1 MISEFFKEKY
11 PEGVA
16 TEIDLS
22 VYSSVLDVLD
32 EACEKFADRP
42 AFSNMG
48 RTMTFKELDLKARDF
63 AAYLQNAL
71 GLKPGERI
79 AIQLPNTLQYPIALF
94 GAMRAGLVVVNTN
107 PLYTEREMR
116 HQFKDAG
123 VKALVVLANM
133 AHLAE
138 KVLPDTEIEHVIITE
153 LGDMHSFVK
162 RHLINNVVR
171 HVKKMVP
178 AYSIPQAIPFRQ
190 ALTEGS
196 SLPMEE
202 HHASADDL
210 AVLQYTGG
218 TTGVAKGAMLSHRN
232 LVANMLQA
240 RIILNTIL
248 DEGKESVILPL
259 PMYHIYSFT
268 VSLVLMES
276 GNHSILITNPRDL
289 PAFVKELSKTEFS
302 GFVGLNTLFVALS
315 NRDDFKQ
322 LDFSALKLTI
332 SGGMALTHAA
342 EEEWHAITGC
352 HIYEGYGMTE
362 TSPIVSF
369 NMPCQAQMGTI
380 GLPVPSTD
388 LKIVDEQGQ
397 ALPPGETGEL
407 CVKGPQ
413 VMVGYWNQQDET
425 DRTISSDGWLNT
437 GDIAVIQEDGF
448 TRIVD
453 RKKDMI
459 NVSGFNVYP
468 NEIEDVIV
476 SHHDIIEAAAIG
488 VPDDKT
494 GEAIK
499 VFIVCRNEQLDIT
512 EVQEYC
518 RSHLTA
524 YKVPKQIEFRTE
536 LPKTNVGK
544 VLRRTLRDEELSKLA
559 SVSGTQAA

>member
-11 PEGVA
+11 PEGIA

-22 VYSSVLDVLD
+22 AYPSILDVLD

-48 RTMTFKELDLKARDF
+48 KTMSFRELDQLARDF
-63 AAYLQNAL
+63 AAYLQNSL

-94 GAMRAGLVVVNTN
+94 GAMRAGLIVVNTN

-116 HQFKDAG
+116 HQFRDSG

-138 KVLPDTEIEHVIITE
+138 KVLPDTDIQHIIITE
-153 LGDMHSFVK
+153 LGDMHGFVK
-162 RHLINNVVR
+162 RTLINAVVR

-190 ALTEGS
+190 VLAEGR

-202 HHASADDL
+202 HHAQAEDL

-248 DEGKESVILPL
+248 EEGKESVILPL

-276 GNHSILITNPRDL
+276 GNHSVLITNPRDL

-315 NRDDFKQ
+315 NREDFKQ
-322 LDFSALKLTI
+322 LDFSRLKLTI

-369 NMPCQAQMGTI
+369 NMPCHAQMGSI

-388 LKIVDEQGQ
+388 LKIVDENGQ
-397 ALPPGETGEL
+397 ALSPGDTGEL

-413 VMVGYWNQQDET
+413 VMMGYWNRQDET
-425 DRTISSDGWLNT
+425 DRTISQDGWLNT

-499 VFIVCRNEQLDIT
+499 VFIVTRNDALTIK

-524 YKVPKQIEFRTE
+524 YKVPKQIEFRDE

-544 VLRRTLRDEELSKLA
+544 VLRRTLRDEELKRIEEA
-559 SVSGTQAA
+559 SSPAAA

>member
-1 MISEFFKEKY
+1 MISPFFKERY
-11 PEGVA
+11 PEGIS

-22 VYSSVLDVLD
+22 AYSSILEVLD
-32 EACEKFADRP
+32 EACKRFAGRP

-48 RTMTFKELDLKARDF
+48 KTITFGELDLLARDF
-63 AAYLQNAL
+63 AAYLQNQL

-94 GAMRAGLVVVNTN
+94 GALRAGLVVVNTN

-116 HQFKDAG
+116 HQFQDSE

-138 KVLPDTEIEHVIITE
+138 KVLPDTGIEHVIVTE
-153 LGDMHSFVK
+153 LGDMHGLVK
-162 RHLINNVVR
+162 RTLINSVVR
-171 HVKKMVP
+171 YVKKMVP
-178 AYSIPQAIPFRQ
+178 AYSLPRAIAYRDV
-190 ALTEGS
+190 LSEGK
-196 SLPMEE
+196 SLPLQKHQAKAE
-202 HHASADDL
+202 DL

-218 TTGVAKGAMLSHRN
+218 TTGVAKGAMLSHKN

-248 DEGKESVILPL
+248 EEGQETIILPL

-276 GNHSILITNPRDL
+276 GNHSVLITNPRDL
-289 PAFVKELSKTEFS
+289 PGFVKELAKTEFT
-302 GFVGLNTLFVALS
+302 GFVGLNTLFVALA

-322 LDFSALKLTI
+322 LDFSKLKLTI

-342 EEEWHAITGC
+342 EEEWHEVTGC
-352 HIYEGYGMTE
+352 HINEGYGMTE
-362 TSPIVSF
+362 TSPIVTF
-369 NMPCQAQMGTI
+369 NIPCKSQLGSI

-388 LKIVDEQGQ
+388 LKTIDENGND
-397 ALPPGETGEL
+397 LPHGEVGEL
-407 CVKGPQ
+407 CAKGPQ
-413 VMVGYWNQQDET
+413 VMMGYWKNEAATREMID
-425 DRTISSDGWLNT
+425 SDDWLHT
-437 GDIAVIQEDGF
+437 GDIGLIQEDGF
-448 TRIVD
+448 VRIVD

-468 NEIEDVIV
+468 NEVEDVIV
-476 SHHDIIEAAAIG
+476 SHTGIIEAAAIG

-499 VFIVCRNEQLDIT
+499 VFLVRRDENLT
-512 EVQEYC
+512 VKEVQEYC
-518 RSHLTA
+518 RSHLTG
-524 YKVPKQIEFRTE
+524 YKVPKQVEFRDE

-544 VLRRTLRDEELSKLA
+544 VLRRQLRDEELGKIQQRA
-559 SVSGTQAA
+559 NAVV

>member
-1 MISEFFKEKY
+1 MISQFFKEKY
-11 PEGVA
+11 PEGLE

-22 VYSSVLDVLD
+22 KYSSILDVLD
-32 EACEKFADRP
+32 EACTRFADRP

-48 RTMTFKELDLKARDF
+48 KTITFQDLDQYARDF
-63 AAYLQNAL
+63 AAYLQNHL
-71 GLKPGERI
+71 GLKPGDAI

-94 GAMRAGLVVVNTN
+94 GAMRAGLIVVNTN

-116 HQFKDAG
+116 HQFTDSG

-138 KVLPDTEIEHVIITE
+138 KVLPDTGIEHVIITE
-153 LGDMHSFVK
+153 LGDMHSFAK
-162 RHLINNVVR
+162 RTLINTVVR
-171 HVKKMVP
+171 YVKKMVP
-178 AYSIPQAIPFRQ
+178 DYSIPNAIDFRE
-190 ALTEGS
+190 ALAVGTK
-196 SLPMEE
+196 LPMQE
-202 HHASADDL
+202 HHAKAEDL

-248 DEGKESVILPL
+248 EEGQESIISPL
-259 PMYHIYSFT
+259 PMYHIYTFT

-289 PAFVKELSKTEFS
+289 PAFVKEMAKTPFS
-302 GFVGLNTLFVALS
+302 GFIGLNTLFVALC

-322 LDFSALKLTI
+322 LDFSKLKLTI
-332 SGGMALTHAA
+332 SGGMAMTHAA
-342 EEEWHAITGC
+342 EEEWHAVTGC
-352 HIYEGYGMTE
+352 HINEGYGMTE
-362 TSPIVSF
+362 TSPIATF
-369 NMPCQAQMGTI
+369 NMPCQSQMGTI

-388 LKIVDEQGQ
+388 LKIVDEEGKT
-397 ALPPGETGEL
+397 LPWGETGEL
-407 CVKGPQ
+407 CVRGPQ
-413 VMVGYWNQQDET
+413 VMDGYWNCPEET
-425 DRTISSDGWLNT
+425 AKVIDKDGWLNT
-437 GDIAVIQEDGF
+437 GDIAVIQEDGY

-476 SHHDIIEAAAIG
+476 SHQDIIEAAAIG

-499 VFIVCRNEQLDIT
+499 VFIVSRNTALTLKD
-512 EVQEYC
+512 VQDYC

-524 YKVPKQIEFRTE
+524 YKVPKQIEFRDE

-544 VLRRTLRDEELSKLA
+544 VLRRTLRDEELSKNEKA
-559 SVSGTQAA
+559 QAA

>member
-1 MISEFFKEKY
+1 MISQFFKDKY
-11 PEGVA
+11 PEGIE

-22 VYSSVLDVLD
+22 KYDSILDVLD
-32 EACEKFADRP
+32 EACNRFAGRP
-42 AFSNMG
+42 AFSNLG
-48 RTMTFKELDLKARDF
+48 KTITFKELDFYARDF
-63 AAYLQNAL
+63 AAYLQNQL

-116 HQFKDAG
+116 HQFQDSG

-138 KVLPDTEIEHVIITE
+138 RVLPDTKIEHVIITE
-153 LGDMHSFVK
+153 LGDMHSFAK
-162 RHLINNVVR
+162 RTLINSVVR
-171 HVKKMVP
+171 YVKKMVP
-178 AYSIPQAIPFRQ
+178 DYSIPQAISFREVLS
-190 ALTEGS
+190 AGKK
-196 SLPMEE
+196 LPMEE
-202 HHASADDL
+202 HHANAGDL

-248 DEGKESVILPL
+248 EEGQESIISPL
-259 PMYHIYSFT
+259 PMYHIYTFT

-289 PAFVKELSKTEFS
+289 PAFVKELAKHKFS
-302 GFVGLNTLFVALS
+302 GFVGLNTLFVALC
-315 NRDDFKQ
+315 NREDFKQ
-322 LDFSALKLTI
+322 LDFSNLKLTI

-342 EEEWHAITGC
+342 EEEWFEVTGC
-352 HIYEGYGMTE
+352 HINEGYGMTE

-369 NMPCQAQMGTI
+369 NLPCQSQMGTI

-388 LKIVDEQGQ
+388 LKIIDEEGNTV
-397 ALPPGETGEL
+397 PWGGTGEL
-407 CVKGPQ
+407 CVRGPQ
-413 VMVGYWNQQDET
+413 VMEGYWQRPEET
-425 DRTISSDGWLNT
+425 AKTITEDGWLMT
-437 GDIAVIQEDGF
+437 GDIAVIQEDGY

-459 NVSGFNVYP
+459 LVSGFNVYP

-488 VPDDKT
+488 VPDDVA

-499 VFIVCRNEQLDIT
+499 VFIVSRNNKLTIE
-512 EVQEYC
+512 EVKEYC
-518 RSHLTA
+518 RSHLTG
-524 YKVPKQIEFRTE
+524 YKVPKQIEFREE

-544 VLRRTLRDEELSKLA
+544 VLRRTLRDEELSKLNNA
-559 SVSGTQAA
+559 QAA

>member
-1 MISEFFKEKY
+1 MISPFFKERY
-11 PEGVA
+11 PEGIS

-22 VYSSVLDVLD
+22 AYSSILEVLD
-32 EACEKFADRP
+32 EACKRFAGRP

-48 RTMTFKELDLKARDF
+48 KTITFGELDLLARDF
-63 AAYLQNAL
+63 AAYLQNQL

-94 GAMRAGLVVVNTN
+94 GALRAGLVVVNTN

-116 HQFKDAG
+116 HQFQDSE

-138 KVLPDTEIEHVIITE
+138 KVLPDTGIEHVIVTE
-153 LGDMHSFVK
+153 LGDMHGLVK
-162 RHLINNVVR
+162 RTLINSVVR
-171 HVKKMVP
+171 YVKKMVP
-178 AYSIPQAIPFRQ
+178 AYSLPRAIAYRDV
-190 ALTEGS
+190 LSEGK
-196 SLPMEE
+196 SLPLQKHQAKAE
-202 HHASADDL
+202 DL

-218 TTGVAKGAMLSHRN
+218 TTGVAKGAMLSHKN

-248 DEGKESVILPL
+248 EEGQETIILPL

-276 GNHSILITNPRDL
+276 GNHSVLITNPRDL
-289 PAFVKELSKTEFS
+289 PGFVKELAKTEFS
-302 GFVGLNTLFVALS
+302 GFVGLNTLFVALA

-322 LDFSALKLTI
+322 LDFSKLKLTI

-342 EEEWHAITGC
+342 EEEWHEVTGC
-352 HIYEGYGMTE
+352 HINEGYGMTE
-362 TSPIVSF
+362 TSPIVTF
-369 NMPCQAQMGTI
+369 NIPCKSQLGSI

-388 LKIVDEQGQ
+388 LKTIDENGND
-397 ALPPGETGEL
+397 LPHGEVGEL
-407 CVKGPQ
+407 CAKGPQ
-413 VMVGYWNQQDET
+413 VMMGYWKNEAATREMID
-425 DRTISSDGWLNT
+425 SDDWLHT
-437 GDIAVIQEDGF
+437 GDIGLIQEDGF
-448 TRIVD
+448 VRIVD

-468 NEIEDVIV
+468 NEVEDVIV
-476 SHHDIIEAAAIG
+476 SHTGIIEAAAIG

-499 VFIVCRNEQLDIT
+499 VFLVRRDENLT
-512 EVQEYC
+512 VKEVQEYC
-518 RSHLTA
+518 RSHLTG
-524 YKVPKQIEFRTE
+524 YKVPKQVEFRDE

-544 VLRRTLRDEELSKLA
+544 VLRRQLRDEELGKIQQ
-559 SVSGTQAA
+559 QANAVV

>member
-1 MISEFFKEKY
+1 MMSPFFKERF
-11 PEGVA
+11 PEGVSS
-16 TEIDLS
+16 EIDLTA
-22 VYSSVLDVLD
+22 YSSILDVLD
-32 EACEKFADRP
+32 EACKRFADRP

-48 RTMTFKELDLKARDF
+48 KCITFAELDALARDF
-63 AAYLQNAL
+63 AAYLQNHL

-116 HQFKDAG
+116 HQFQDSG
-123 VKALVVLANM
+123 TKALVVLANM

-138 KVLPDTEIEHVIITE
+138 KVLPDTDIEHVIVTE
-153 LGDMHSFVK
+153 LGDMHGFVK
-162 RHLINNVVR
+162 RTLINSVVR
-171 HVKKMVP
+171 YVKKMVP
-178 AYSIPQAIPFRQ
+178 DYSIPNAIAYRD
-190 ALTEGS
+190 ALRVGKA
-196 SLPMEE
+196 LPLQE
-202 HHASADDL
+202 HHAQSEDL

-248 DEGKESVILPL
+248 DEGKETIVLPL
-259 PMYHIYSFT
+259 PLYHIYSFT

-276 GNHSILITNPRDL
+276 GNHSLLVTNPRDL
-289 PAFVKELSKTEFS
+289 PAFVKELGKNEFT
-302 GFVGLNTLFVALS
+302 GFVGLNTLFVALA

-322 LDFSALKLTI
+322 LDFSKLKLTI

-342 EEEWHAITGC
+342 EEEWHAVTGC
-352 HIYEGYGMTE
+352 HINEGYGMTE
-362 TSPIVSF
+362 TSPIATF
-369 NMPCQAQMGTI
+369 NIPCKSQLGTI

-388 LKIVDEQGQ
+388 LKTVDEDGNDL
-397 ALPPGETGEL
+397 AHGEVGEL

-413 VMVGYWNQQDET
+413 VMMGYWKNET
-425 DRTISSDGWLNT
+425 ATQEMIDADDWLHT
-437 GDIAVIQEDGF
+437 GDMAVIQDDGF
-448 TRIVD
+448 VRIVD

-468 NEIEDVIV
+468 NEVEDVIV
-476 SHHDIIEAAAIG
+476 SHTGIIEAAAIG

-499 VFIVCRNEQLDIT
+499 VFLVRRDENLT
-512 EVQEYC
+512 VKEVQEYC
-518 RSHLTA
+518 RSHLTG
-524 YKVPKQIEFRTE
+524 YKVPKQVEFRDE

-544 VLRRTLRDEELSKLA
+544 VLRRTLRDEELAKIK
-559 SVSGTQAA
+559 QEEAA

>member
-1 MISEFFKEKY
+1 MMISQFFKDKY
-11 PEGVA
+11 PEGIE

-22 VYSSVLDVLD
+22 KYDSILDVLD
-32 EACEKFADRP
+32 EACNRFAGRP
-42 AFSNMG
+42 AFSNLG
-48 RTMTFKELDLKARDF
+48 KTITFKELDFYARDF
-63 AAYLQNAL
+63 AAYLQNQL

-116 HQFKDAG
+116 HQFQDSG

-138 KVLPDTEIEHVIITE
+138 KVLPDTKIEHVIITE
-153 LGDMHSFVK
+153 LGDMHSFAK
-162 RHLINNVVR
+162 RTLINSVVR
-171 HVKKMVP
+171 YVKKMVP
-178 AYSIPQAIPFRQ
+178 DYSIPQAISFREVLS
-190 ALTEGS
+190 AGKK
-196 SLPMEE
+196 LPMEE
-202 HHASADDL
+202 HHANAGDL

-248 DEGKESVILPL
+248 EEGQESIISPL
-259 PMYHIYSFT
+259 PMYHIYTFT

-289 PAFVKELSKTEFS
+289 PAFVKELAKHKFS
-302 GFVGLNTLFVALS
+302 GFVGLNTLFVALC
-315 NRDDFKQ
+315 NREDFKQ
-322 LDFSALKLTI
+322 LDFSNLKLTI

-342 EEEWHAITGC
+342 EEEWFEVTGC
-352 HIYEGYGMTE
+352 HINEGYGMTE

-369 NMPCQAQMGTI
+369 NLPCQSQMGTI

-388 LKIVDEQGQ
+388 LKIIDEEGNTV
-397 ALPPGETGEL
+397 PWGGTGEL
-407 CVKGPQ
+407 CVRGPQ
-413 VMVGYWNQQDET
+413 VMEGYWQRPEET
-425 DRTISSDGWLNT
+425 AKTITEDGWLMT
-437 GDIAVIQEDGF
+437 GDIAVIQEDGY

-459 NVSGFNVYP
+459 LVSGFNVYP

-488 VPDDKT
+488 VPDDVA

-499 VFIVCRNEQLDIT
+499 VFIVSRNSKLTIE
-512 EVQEYC
+512 EVKEYC
-518 RSHLTA
+518 RSHLTG
-524 YKVPKQIEFRTE
+524 YKVPKQIEFREE

-544 VLRRTLRDEELSKLA
+544 VLRRTLRDEELSKLNSA
-559 SVSGTQAA
+559 QAA

>member
-1 MISEFFKEKY
+1 MMSPFFEERY
-11 PEGVA
+11 PTGVA
-16 TEIDLS
+16 TDIDLS

-32 EACEKFADRP
+32 EACERFADRP

-48 RTMTFKELDLKARDF
+48 KVITFAELDALARDF
-63 AAYLQNAL
+63 AAYLQNQL

-94 GAMRAGLVVVNTN
+94 GALRAGLVVVNTN

-116 HQFKDAG
+116 HQFQDSGA
-123 VKALVVLANM
+123 KALVVLANM

-138 KVLPDTEIEHVIITE
+138 KVLPDTGIEHVIITE
-153 LGDMHSFVK
+153 LGDLHGFVK
-162 RHLINNVVR
+162 RTLINAVVR
-171 HVKKMVP
+171 YVKKMVP
-178 AYSIPQAIPFRQ
+178 DYSIPGAIDYRD
-190 ALTEGS
+190 ALSVGKG
-196 SLPMEE
+196 LPLQE
-202 HHASADDL
+202 HHAKAEDL

-240 RIILNTIL
+240 RVILNTIL
-248 DEGKESVILPL
+248 EEGQETIILPL

-276 GNHSILITNPRDL
+276 GNHSVLITNPRDL
-289 PAFVKELSKTEFS
+289 PGFVKELAKTKFT
-302 GFVGLNTLFVALS
+302 GFVGLNTLFVALA

-322 LDFSALKLTI
+322 LDFSGLKLTI

-342 EEEWHAITGC
+342 EEEWHAITNC
-352 HIYEGYGMTE
+352 HISEGYGMTE
-362 TSPIVSF
+362 TSPIATF
-369 NMPCQAQMGTI
+369 NIPCQSQLGTI
-380 GLPVPSTD
+380 GLPVPGTD
-388 LKIVDEQGQ
+388 LKTVDDNGQ
-397 ALPPGETGEL
+397 DLPHGEVGEL

-413 VMVGYWNQQDET
+413 VMDGYWKKEAET
-425 DRTISSDGWLNT
+425 AEMIDSEGWLHT
-437 GDIAVIQEDGF
+437 GDMAVIQDDGY

-468 NEIEDVIV
+468 NEVEDVIV
-476 SHHDIIEAAAIG
+476 SHTGIIEAAAIG

-499 VFIVCRNEQLDIT
+499 VFLVRRDSKLSVK

-518 RSHLTA
+518 RSHLTG
-524 YKVPKQIEFRTE
+524 YKVPKQVEFRDE

-544 VLRRTLRDEELSKLA
+544 VLRRTLRDEELAKLKQE
-559 SVSGTQAA
+559 QAELV

>member
-1 MISEFFKEKY
+1 MISQFFKDKY
-11 PEGVA
+11 PEGIE

-22 VYSSVLDVLD
+22 KYASILDVLD
-32 EACEKFADRP
+32 EACTRFADCP
-42 AFSNMG
+42 AFSNLG
-48 RTMTFKELDLKARDF
+48 KTITFKELDLYARDF
-63 AAYLQNAL
+63 AAYLQNQL
-71 GLKPGERI
+71 SLKPGERI

-116 HQFKDAG
+116 HQFQDSG

-153 LGDMHSFVK
+153 LGDMHSFAK
-162 RHLINNVVR
+162 RTLINSVVR
-171 HVKKMVP
+171 YVKKMVP
-178 AYSIPQAIPFRQ
+178 DYSIPQAISFRE
-190 ALTEGS
+190 ALSAGKK
-196 SLPMEE
+196 LPMEE
-202 HHASADDL
+202 HHAAAGDL

-240 RIILNTIL
+240 RIVLNTIL
-248 DEGKESVILPL
+248 EEGQESIISPL
-259 PMYHIYSFT
+259 PMYHIYTFT

-289 PAFVKELSKTEFS
+289 PAFVKELAKHKFS
-302 GFVGLNTLFVALS
+302 GFVGLNTLFVALC

-322 LDFSALKLTI
+322 LDFSGLKLTI

-342 EEEWHAITGC
+342 EEEWFEVTGC
-352 HIYEGYGMTE
+352 HINEGYGMTE

-369 NMPCQAQMGTI
+369 NLPCQSQMGTI

-388 LKIVDEQGQ
+388 LKIIDEEGNTV
-397 ALPPGETGEL
+397 PWGGTGEL
-407 CVKGPQ
+407 CVRGPQ
-413 VMVGYWNQQDET
+413 VMEGYWQRPEET
-425 DRTISSDGWLNT
+425 AKTITEDGWLMT
-437 GDIAVIQEDGF
+437 GDIAVIQEDGY

-459 NVSGFNVYP
+459 LVSGFNVYP

-488 VPDDKT
+488 VPDDVA

-499 VFIVCRNEQLDIT
+499 VFIVSRNDKLTIA

-518 RSHLTA
+518 RSHLTG
-524 YKVPKQIEFRTE
+524 YKVPKQIEFREE

-544 VLRRTLRDEELSKLA
+544 VLRRTLRDEELSKHSSA
-559 SVSGTQAA
+559 QAA

>member
-11 PEGVA
+11 PEGIE

-22 VYSSVLDVLD
+22 AYPSILDVLD

-48 RTMTFKELDLKARDF
+48 KTMSFRELDQLARDF
-63 AAYLQNAL
+63 AAYLQNSL

-79 AIQLPNTLQYPIALF
+79 AIQLPNTLQYPVALF
-94 GAMRAGLVVVNTN
+94 GAMRAGLIVVNTN

-116 HQFKDAG
+116 HQFRDSG

-138 KVLPDTEIEHVIITE
+138 KVLPDTDIQHIIITE
-153 LGDMHSFVK
+153 LGDMHGFVK
-162 RHLINNVVR
+162 RTLINAVVR

-190 ALTEGS
+190 VLAEGR

-202 HHASADDL
+202 HHAQAEDL

-248 DEGKESVILPL
+248 EEGKESVILPL

-276 GNHSILITNPRDL
+276 GNHSVLITNPRDL
-289 PAFVKELSKTEFS
+289 SAFVKELSKTEFS

-322 LDFSALKLTI
+322 LDFSRLKLTI

-342 EEEWHAITGC
+342 EEEWYAITGC

-369 NMPCQAQMGTI
+369 NMPCHAQMGSI

-388 LKIVDEQGQ
+388 LKIIDESGQ
-397 ALPPGETGEL
+397 SLLPGDTGEL

-413 VMVGYWNQQDET
+413 VMMGYWNRQDET
-425 DRTISSDGWLNT
+425 DRTISPDGWLNT

-499 VFIVCRNEQLDIT
+499 VFIVTRNDALTIK

-524 YKVPKQIEFRTE
+524 YKVPKQIEFRSE

-544 VLRRTLRDEELSKLA
+544 VLRRTLRDEELKRIEEA
-559 SVSGTQAA
+559 SSPAAA

>member
-1 MISEFFKEKY
+1 MISPFFKERY
-11 PEGVA
+11 PEGIS

-22 VYSSVLDVLD
+22 AYSSILEVLD
-32 EACEKFADRP
+32 EACKRFAGRP

-48 RTMTFKELDLKARDF
+48 KTITFGELDLLARDF
-63 AAYLQNAL
+63 AAYLQNQL

-94 GAMRAGLVVVNTN
+94 GALRAGLVVVNTN

-116 HQFKDAG
+116 HQFQDSE

-138 KVLPDTEIEHVIITE
+138 KVLPDTGIEHVIVTE
-153 LGDMHSFVK
+153 LGDMHGLVK
-162 RHLINNVVR
+162 RTLVNSVVR
-171 HVKKMVP
+171 YVKKMVP
-178 AYSIPQAIPFRQ
+178 AYSLPRAIAYRDV
-190 ALTEGS
+190 LSEGK
-196 SLPMEE
+196 SLPLQKHQAKAE
-202 HHASADDL
+202 DL

-218 TTGVAKGAMLSHRN
+218 TTGVAKGAMLSHKN

-248 DEGKESVILPL
+248 EEGQETIILPL

-276 GNHSILITNPRDL
+276 GNHSVLITNPRDL
-289 PAFVKELSKTEFS
+289 PGFVKELAKTEFT
-302 GFVGLNTLFVALS
+302 GFVGLNTLFVALA

-322 LDFSALKLTI
+322 LDFSKLKLTI

-342 EEEWHAITGC
+342 EEEWHEVTGC
-352 HIYEGYGMTE
+352 HINEGYGMTE
-362 TSPIVSF
+362 TSPIVTF
-369 NMPCQAQMGTI
+369 NIPCKSQLGSI

-388 LKIVDEQGQ
+388 LKTIDENGND
-397 ALPPGETGEL
+397 LPHGEVGEL
-407 CVKGPQ
+407 CAKGPQ
-413 VMVGYWNQQDET
+413 VMMGYWKNEAATREMID
-425 DRTISSDGWLNT
+425 SDDWLHT
-437 GDIAVIQEDGF
+437 GDIGLIQEDGF
-448 TRIVD
+448 VRIVD

-468 NEIEDVIV
+468 NEVEDVIV
-476 SHHDIIEAAAIG
+476 SHTGIIEAAAIG

-499 VFIVCRNEQLDIT
+499 VFLVRRDENLT
-512 EVQEYC
+512 VKEVQEYC
-518 RSHLTA
+518 RSHLTG
-524 YKVPKQIEFRTE
+524 YKVPKQVEFRDE

-544 VLRRTLRDEELSKLA
+544 VLRRQLRDEELGKIQQRA
-559 SVSGTQAA
+559 NAVV

>member
-1 MISEFFKEKY
+1 MISQFFKDKY
-11 PEGVA
+11 PEGIE

-22 VYSSVLDVLD
+22 KYDSILDVLD
-32 EACEKFADRP
+32 EACNRFAGRP
-42 AFSNMG
+42 AFSNLG
-48 RTMTFKELDLKARDF
+48 KTITFKELDFYARDF
-63 AAYLQNAL
+63 AAYLQNQL

-116 HQFKDAG
+116 HQFQDSG

-138 KVLPDTEIEHVIITE
+138 KVLPDTKIEHVIITE
-153 LGDMHSFVK
+153 LGDMHSFAK
-162 RHLINNVVR
+162 RTLINSVVR
-171 HVKKMVP
+171 YVKKMVP
-178 AYSIPQAIPFRQ
+178 DCSIPQAISFREVLS
-190 ALTEGS
+190 AGKK
-196 SLPMEE
+196 LPMEE
-202 HHASADDL
+202 HHANAGDL

-248 DEGKESVILPL
+248 EEGQESIISPL
-259 PMYHIYSFT
+259 PMYHIYTFT

-289 PAFVKELSKTEFS
+289 PAFVKELAKHKFS
-302 GFVGLNTLFVALS
+302 GFVGLNTLFVALC
-315 NRDDFKQ
+315 NREDFKQ
-322 LDFSALKLTI
+322 LDFSNLKLTI

-342 EEEWHAITGC
+342 EEEWFEVTGC
-352 HIYEGYGMTE
+352 HINEGYGMTE

-369 NMPCQAQMGTI
+369 NLPCQSQMGTI

-388 LKIVDEQGQ
+388 LKIIDEEGNTV
-397 ALPPGETGEL
+397 PWGGTGEL
-407 CVKGPQ
+407 CVRGPQ
-413 VMVGYWNQQDET
+413 VMEGYWQRPEET
-425 DRTISSDGWLNT
+425 AKTITEDGWLMT
-437 GDIAVIQEDGF
+437 GDIAVIQEDGY

-459 NVSGFNVYP
+459 LVSGFNVYP

-488 VPDDKT
+488 VPDDVA

-499 VFIVCRNEQLDIT
+499 VFIVSRNSKLTIE
-512 EVQEYC
+512 EVKEYC
-518 RSHLTA
+518 RSHLTG
-524 YKVPKQIEFRTE
+524 YKVPKQIEFREE

-544 VLRRTLRDEELSKLA
+544 VLRRTLRDEELSKLNSA
-559 SVSGTQAA
+559 QAA

>member
-1 MISEFFKEKY
+1 MISPFFKERY
-11 PEGVA
+11 PEGIS

-22 VYSSVLDVLD
+22 AYSSILEVLD
-32 EACEKFADRP
+32 EACKRFAGRP

-48 RTMTFKELDLKARDF
+48 KTITFGELDLLARDF
-63 AAYLQNAL
+63 AAYLQNQL

-94 GAMRAGLVVVNTN
+94 GALRAGLVVVNTN

-116 HQFKDAG
+116 HQFQDSE

-138 KVLPDTEIEHVIITE
+138 KVLPDTGIEHVIVTE
-153 LGDMHSFVK
+153 LGDMHGLVK
-162 RHLINNVVR
+162 RTLINSVVR
-171 HVKKMVP
+171 YVKKMVP
-178 AYSIPQAIPFRQ
+178 AYSLPRAIAYRDV
-190 ALTEGS
+190 LSEGK
-196 SLPMEE
+196 SLPLQKHQAKAE
-202 HHASADDL
+202 DL

-218 TTGVAKGAMLSHRN
+218 TTGVAKGAMLSHKN

-248 DEGKESVILPL
+248 EEGQETIILPL

-276 GNHSILITNPRDL
+276 GNHSVLITNPRDL
-289 PAFVKELSKTEFS
+289 PSFVKELAKTEFS
-302 GFVGLNTLFVALS
+302 GFVGLNTLFVALA

-322 LDFSALKLTI
+322 LDFSKLKLTI

-342 EEEWHAITGC
+342 EEEWHEVTGC
-352 HIYEGYGMTE
+352 HINEGYGMTE
-362 TSPIVSF
+362 TSPIVTF
-369 NMPCQAQMGTI
+369 NIPCKSQLGSI

-388 LKIVDEQGQ
+388 LKTIDENGND
-397 ALPPGETGEL
+397 LPHGEVGEL
-407 CVKGPQ
+407 CAKGPQ
-413 VMVGYWNQQDET
+413 VMMGYWKNEAATREMID
-425 DRTISSDGWLNT
+425 SDDWLHT
-437 GDIAVIQEDGF
+437 GDIGLIQEDGF
-448 TRIVD
+448 VRIVD

-468 NEIEDVIV
+468 NEVEDVIV
-476 SHHDIIEAAAIG
+476 SHTGIIEAAAIG

-499 VFIVCRNEQLDIT
+499 VFLVRRDENLT
-512 EVQEYC
+512 VKEVQEYC
-518 RSHLTA
+518 RSHLTG
-524 YKVPKQIEFRTE
+524 YKVPKQVEFRDE

-544 VLRRTLRDEELSKLA
+544 VLRRQLRDEELGKIQQ
-559 SVSGTQAA
+559 QANAVV

>member
-1 MISEFFKEKY
+1 MISQFFKDKY
-11 PEGVA
+11 PEGIE

-22 VYSSVLDVLD
+22 KYDSILDVLD
-32 EACEKFADRP
+32 EACNRFAGRP
-42 AFSNMG
+42 AFSNLG
-48 RTMTFKELDLKARDF
+48 KTITFKELDFYARDF
-63 AAYLQNAL
+63 AAYLQNQL

-116 HQFKDAG
+116 HQFQDSG

-138 KVLPDTEIEHVIITE
+138 KVLPDTKIEHVIITE
-153 LGDMHSFVK
+153 LGDMHSFAK
-162 RHLINNVVR
+162 RTLINSVVR
-171 HVKKMVP
+171 YVKKMVP
-178 AYSIPQAIPFRQ
+178 DYSIPQAISFREVLS
-190 ALTEGS
+190 AGKK
-196 SLPMEE
+196 LPMEE
-202 HHASADDL
+202 HHANAGDL

-248 DEGKESVILPL
+248 EEGQESIISPL
-259 PMYHIYSFT
+259 PMYHIYTFT

-289 PAFVKELSKTEFS
+289 PAFVKELAKHKFS
-302 GFVGLNTLFVALS
+302 GFVGLNTLFVALC
-315 NRDDFKQ
+315 NREDFKQ
-322 LDFSALKLTI
+322 LDFSNLKLTI

-342 EEEWHAITGC
+342 EEEWFEVTGC
-352 HIYEGYGMTE
+352 HINEGYGMTE

-369 NMPCQAQMGTI
+369 NLPCQSQMGTI

-388 LKIVDEQGQ
+388 LKIIDEEGNTV
-397 ALPPGETGEL
+397 PWGGTGEL
-407 CVKGPQ
+407 CVRGPQ
-413 VMVGYWNQQDET
+413 VMEGYWQRPEET
-425 DRTISSDGWLNT
+425 AKTITEDGWLMT
-437 GDIAVIQEDGF
+437 GDIAVIQEDGY

-459 NVSGFNVYP
+459 LVSGFNVYP

-488 VPDDKT
+488 VPDDVA

-499 VFIVCRNEQLDIT
+499 VFIVSRNSKLTIE
-512 EVQEYC
+512 EVKEYC
-518 RSHLTA
+518 RSHLTG
-524 YKVPKQIEFRTE
+524 YKVPKQIEFREE

-544 VLRRTLRDEELSKLA
+544 VLRRTLRDEELSKLNSA
-559 SVSGTQAA
+559 QAA

>member
-1 MISEFFKEKY
+1 MMSPFFKERF
-11 PEGVA
+11 PEGVSS
-16 TEIDLS
+16 EIDLTA
-22 VYSSVLDVLD
+22 YSSVLDVLD
-32 EACEKFADRP
+32 EACKRFADRP

-48 RTMTFKELDLKARDF
+48 KCITFAELDVLARDF
-63 AAYLQNAL
+63 AAYLQNHL

-94 GAMRAGLVVVNTN
+94 GALRAGLVVVNTN

-116 HQFKDAG
+116 HQFQDSGA
-123 VKALVVLANM
+123 KALVVLANM

-138 KVLPDTEIEHVIITE
+138 KVLPDTGIEHVIVTE

-162 RHLINNVVR
+162 RTLINSVVR
-171 HVKKMVP
+171 YVKKMVP
-178 AYSIPQAIPFRQ
+178 DYSLPNAIPFRDVLAVGK
-190 ALTEGS
+190 ALP
-196 SLPMEE
+196 LQE
-202 HHASADDL
+202 HHAASEDL

-248 DEGKESVILPL
+248 DEGKESIVLPL
-259 PMYHIYSFT
+259 PMYHIYTFT

-276 GNHSILITNPRDL
+276 GNHSLLVTNPRDL
-289 PAFVKELSKTEFS
+289 PAFVKELGKNEFT
-302 GFVGLNTLFVALS
+302 GFVGLNTLFVALA
-315 NRDDFKQ
+315 NREDFKQ
-322 LDFSALKLTI
+322 LDFSKLKLTI

-352 HIYEGYGMTE
+352 HINEGYGMTE
-362 TSPIVSF
+362 TSPIVTF
-369 NMPCQAQMGTI
+369 NIPCKSQLGTI

-388 LKIVDEQGQ
+388 LKTVDEEGRD
-397 ALPPGETGEL
+397 LEHGEVGEL

-413 VMVGYWNQQDET
+413 VMMGYWKNESATKEMIDA
-425 DRTISSDGWLNT
+425 DDWLHT
-437 GDIAVIQEDGF
+437 GDMAVIQDDGF
-448 TRIVD
+448 VRIVD

-468 NEIEDVIV
+468 NEVEDVIV
-476 SHHDIIEAAAIG
+476 SHTGIIEAAAIG

-499 VFIVCRNEQLDIT
+499 VFLVRRDENLT
-512 EVQEYC
+512 VKEVQEYC
-518 RSHLTA
+518 RSHLTG
-524 YKVPKQIEFRTE
+524 YKVPKQVEFRDE

-544 VLRRTLRDEELSKLA
+544 VLRRTLRDEELENIKQK
-559 SVSGTQAA
+559 QAQVA